1 MKERAKRLSAKAVLL
16 AAMTALPAQMLAV
29 PAKPVRRVVTLADG
43 TRVEATL
50 QGDEHLHFF
59 RLDDGRV
66 AMPQEGGRYRL
77 TTMQE
82 VSGVWNERL
91 TEAKKRQS
99 ERLQAARA
107 GDMWSPQGAELSGAG
122 AQQRRVASAGSVY
135 QGVKHGLVILV
146 NFSDLKMSVNQPQTT
161 YNDFFNKVGFN
172 EGGMHGSVHDYF
184 WSQSYGQM
192 DLQFDVVGPVTM
204 TRAHSYYGAD
214 ANGNHDA
221 NVHDMVMEACRAV
234 DGQVDFSRYDWDG
247 DGMVD
252 QIFFV
257 YAGYGQNYG
266 APDDCIWPHEHTVAY
281 RNMQFDGVGIGTYAC
296 SCELRGRQGNEMDGI
311 GTACHE
317 FSHCMGIMD
326 HYDTSGSNFAMG
338 DWDVMCSGSYNDS
351 SRTPSAYTAYERWVS
366 GWLEPKEIN
375 KATYVQDMKPL
386 EDAPEAYVLYND
398 YNNNEFYL
406 LENRQQR
413 GWDSAQP
420 GHGLLVV
427 HVDYD
432 SRVWQS
438 NQINVDADR
447 QRMTIIPADASLT
460 TASQAGD
467 PWPGTARRF
476 ALTDTSSPAATVY
489 NEGPDGYAFMGKP
502 LTDISEDEAHGLVSF
517 ACMRGAL
524 PTPVLGEVSDIT
536 DHSFTLNW
544 GEVEGATSYEVSLR
558 EKPAPYATPEEAC
571 VLHEDFAK
579 CLTKSSGLNSIANK
593 LDQYTAVPGWTGT
606 SLYTSPKYLK
616 MGTGAKTGTLSTPQL
631 DTPLADDLTIV
642 FTLEPYGTNPTASG
656 TLYVRLKNRTLR
668 GNFSVTEKTSV
679 FVSASGIAEP
689 FQLELVPNQVC
700 YISRL
705 SVYDG
710 DFTAEQLG
718 FTSDS
723 DDEDG
728 GAQSIVAT
736 TDRKAAPRK
745 AGSTVTYTTSE
756 PRYTFTGLTSTSKY
770 YVTVRALTDLG
781 PSKWSLEREVQL
793 DQTAITAPATSPV
806 GASDTWVD
814 MQGRRL
820 QGKPSRGLYI
830 HDGRK
835 VLVR

>member
-1 MKERAKRLSAKAVLL
+1 MKERAKRLAAKAVLL
-16 AAMTALPAQMLAV
+16 VAMMAVPAQMMAV
-29 PAKPVRRVVTLADG
+29 PAKPVRSVVTLADG
-43 TRVEATL
+43 TKVEATL
-50 QGDEHLHFF
+50 QGDEHLHFY

-66 AMPQEGGRYRL
+66 AMPQEDGRCRL
-77 TTMQE
+77 TSMQE
-82 VSGVWNERL
+82 VTGVWNERMA
-91 TEAKKRQS
+91 EARKRQS
-99 ERLQAARA
+99 ERLQAARG
-107 GDMWSPQGAELSGAG
+107 GDMWTPQTDLLNGAG
-122 AQQRRVASAGSVY
+122 AQRRRAARAGLLY

-146 NFSDLKMSVNQPQTT
+146 NFSDVKMSIDQPQAT

-184 WSQSYGQM
+184 LSQSYGQM

-214 ANGNHDA
+214 SNGSIDV

-234 DGQVDFSRYDWDG
+234 DSQVDFSRYDWDG

-266 APDDCIWPHEHTVAY
+266 APDNCIWPHEHTVAY
-281 RNMQFDGVGIGTYAC
+281 RNMKYDGVGIGTYAC
-296 SCELRGRQGNEMDGI
+296 SCELRGREGKEMDGI

-326 HYDTSGSNFAMG
+326 HYDTSGDNFGMG

-366 GWLEPKEIN
+366 GWLEPVEIN

-386 EDAPEAYVLYND
+386 EDEPEAYVLYND

-432 SRVWQS
+432 PDVWQS
-438 NQINVDADR
+438 NQINVDGDR
-447 QRMTIIPADASLT
+447 QRMTIIPSDGSLT
-460 TASQAGD
+460 SASQAGD
-467 PWPGTARRF
+467 PWPGPTRRT

-489 NEGPDGYAFMGKP
+489 NEGPGGYAFMGKP
-502 LTDISEDEAHGLVSF
+502 LTDISEDEARGLVTF
-517 ACMRGAL
+517 ACMRGTL
-524 PTPVLGEVSDIT
+524 PTPVLGEVSDLT
-536 DHSFTLNW
+536 DHSFSIAW
-544 GEVEGATSYEVSLR
+544 DEVEGATSYEVSLR

-571 VLHEDFAK
+571 VLNEDFAK
-579 CLTKSSGLNSIANK
+579 CLTKSTGLNSIANK

-606 SLYTSPKYLK
+606 SLYTSSKYLK
-616 MGTGAKTGTLSTPQL
+616 MGTGAKTGTLVTPTL

-642 FTLEPYGTNPTASG
+642 ITVEPYGTNSTASG
-656 TLYVRLKNRTLR
+656 TLYIRSKGKTMR
-668 GNFSVTEKTSV
+668 GRFSVSKKIPILM
-679 FVSASGIAEP
+679 SASGIDEEFQISVEP
-689 FQLELVPNQVC
+689 DQVC

-705 SVYDG
+705 SIYDG
-710 DFTAEQLG
+710 DFSAEQLG
-718 FTSDS
+718 FTVDTG
-723 DDEDG
+723 DEEG
-728 GAQSIVAT
+728 GQQGIMPLTVN
-736 TDRKAAPRK
+736 KASVRK
-745 AGSTVTYTTSE
+745 AGSTVTYTTTE
-756 PRYTFTGLTSTSKY
+756 PRYAFTGLTSTSKY

-793 DQTAITAPATSPV
+793 DQTAISAPGITTVSSS
-806 GASDTWVD
+806 GTWVD
-814 MQGRRL
+814 LQGRRIM
-820 QGKPSRGLYI
+820 GTPTRGLYI